1 MSVLL
6 KSSPTFLLF
15 FPAEICILHLDLVI
29 IVYFVFLCICPCL
42 LFVFSDDE
50 LQLAD
55 HLSPLC
61 CAQPAFSE
69 DLIRDDHPSLWWWQ
83 FVNGHLRDPFGLY
96 LGVFLVFLGCISVIQ
111 TYICILDVSLKT
123 CSFSAKTTTTT
134 KWTRTTKNPPKTSK
148 KKPKFPPKNG
158 KNPFDFYILSFFVII

>member
-6 KSSPTFLLF
+6 KSSPTFFLF

-29 IVYFVFLCICPCL
+29 FVYFVFLYFCKCICPCL

-96 LGVFLVFLGCISVIQ
+96 LGVFLVFLSGISVIQ
-111 TYICILDVSLKT
+111 PYICILYVSLKT
-123 CSFSAKTTTTT
+123 CSFSAKKTTTT
-134 KWTRTTKNPPKTSK
+134 KWTRTTKNPPSNVK
-148 KKPKFPPKNG
+148 KKKSPQKMAKP
-158 KNPFDFYILSFFVII
+158 I